1 MSLGHYPAWSV
12 HRAHIQFRGSMREI
26 IRRNPTEL
34 SVWDAVTVSLPH
46 DLGVIALRTIALSA
60 FSGDQFRIRLA
71 NDVD

>member
-1 MSLGHYPAWSV
+1 
-12 HRAHIQFRGSMREI
+12 MREI
-26 IRRNPTEL
+26 IRGNPTEL